1 MGMWRSL
8 HPFHT
13 TSSPSRRSTLGRRRS
28 SRSER
33 QRRARRVRSLERF
46 EERFMLNAGPELI
59 SILANNGDVVY
70 APYTAGQTPS
80 LHTAPREL
88 DLLFNQGT
96 NIDPTTLGG
105 VQVVSAGAD
114 GKLNTADDVPIE
126 PGFVGMGNLPNEIVL
141 RFDQSLPDDL
151 YQVTLVGKGPQAL
164 TDTNSPADPFN
175 SGNPAQPNLQVAFKV
190 DAGPQ
195 VLSVVPEPVRFNPAT
210 GLLQQANNEID
221 VYFDKAIQSLPQQ
234 FGQLDPQLFQ
244 LIYTANTPT
253 TADDISFNP
262 SSVSF
267 DASTNKA
274 TLIFSTPLEAIGS
287 GAFRLRIGDDQNVS
301 GDRGLMTPTVVS
313 VPEPAGGTFST
324 AATIPYNNGKLDQN
338 QLQDNQVIVSSQL
351 GSDSIDP
358 GLAFPGGNSGPG
370 VRNVPA
376 QQHINLGTAALPPP
390 TPGVIPTI
398 TYNFPDV
405 YGSTQGT
412 GPLHNVITSAEESLT
427 REIFQLYSYYLGVQ
441 FREVSSTALG
451 AANLGIVTGVTQA
464 VSPNAPA
471 SLPAATGQSTFGNQQ
486 GYLAV
491 MNASTFNNQATPY
504 GGAWFQSAM
513 QQIGRLLG
521 LGDDAEGPPGTIMG
535 LGLNDPA
542 TGQPAEPVFPGNA
555 DILHGQYLY
564 RPLSDNVDLYSFTVS
579 TPGQFSAETI
589 AQRLVSSVISLPQ
602 TGSAPVG
609 SAVVDGS
616 TFTVNDGVHAPLTF
630 EFAADGR
637 AVTDGNVVIAY
648 HSSDAASQVAADVAA
663 AINGATTAGSLS
675 TNATVNV
682 NQVVLSGL
690 PKLTAS
696 GNQGQVTYGQQPSQL
711 NSVIT
716 LFNQTN
722 VIQVTDAGVTASGQ
736 PNGVGTGLY
745 GSTFTL
751 SDGVHPAVTF
761 QYAKPWEVDIAA
773 GATGGSVAG
782 GTISVVQGNTT
793 KTFEFTT
800 GTLANGDPNVP
811 IVVSANDGPAAL
823 AAKAA
828 QAINGGSGFSAPGL
842 ATATS
847 SGAILIGLATTDQ
860 LVQVSGAGLSLQG
873 PGNTQGF
880 VPVEFA
886 PTATAHDVAVAI
898 SNAVNSNA
906 TTSGLN
912 ATATVQFEQVVLGGP
927 LTVTSSGAVGRV
939 TYSVQHQ
946 IISRNDDYF
955 GNDSFVRMD
964 LTPGMYYVSV
974 TSTGN
979 TQFDPN
985 VAGSGYGGT
994 TQGPYDL
1001 KLDFTPASQALKTLT
1016 DTDGNALHGNSN
1028 GTSGGAYDFWFNV
1041 GSTIFVDKAPPPNS
1055 AASGQPLGSVSN
1067 PYTNLGQALK
1077 VAANRIVAPAGTATL
1092 AGQTFV
1098 INDGVNT
1105 PVTFEFVQS
1114 NQSLPAGDFNVP
1126 VKYNVGDSA
1135 AAVAEAIVAAIQSS
1149 PKPLFVTP
1157 TYYDSD
1163 SEFEPAGS
1171 ETSTSDPDQDEYIID
1186 LQVPAQGTAFVD
1198 LKGAPAL
1205 LAGARIVRVLGTAGA
1220 DNNIGVP
1227 LDATVAMG
1235 GPSGS
1240 STQITPTSTN
1250 RGSDAFQVTAGS
1262 FSETFEFTTNSSA
1275 IKNGLLADGNLA
1287 VLVAPGASS
1296 RTIALAMAQAINSS
1310 PLSQVTG
1317 GTVSATVATSASASP
1332 NGEAWWIT
1340 LAGVGTLTINTQSTP
1355 ALLSVSN
1362 AAPYEIGTSQF
1373 GGALADGSD
1382 LTVPQGVTV
1391 MIDAGAVFKLEGANI
1406 SVGESSPG
1414 VDYSESA
1421 LQVLGTPSSSVFF
1434 TSFHDN
1440 SVGTLTDTVTSPTA
1454 GDWGGIVFGPGA
1466 DLESQGVFLD
1476 TVNNARLTYG
1486 GGAVSVN
1493 GVLTPFTPIYLD
1505 GSRPSITHN
1514 TILQSHNSAISAD
1527 PNSFNETI
1535 FGGPAY
1541 DPTTGASLPV
1551 SQAYISDYERAGPD
1565 IEGNTLSLVQ
1575 SGPQTI
1581 NAVAGNQI
1589 VQGETFVVYNPS
1601 NASAPAATF
1610 EFVNSEALLPGS
1622 TLPAGTVLPDGNYAV
1637 LFSPGEPANGS
1648 IPAVPPDTA
1657 AQVAAQIAA
1666 AINAAKIGVTAT
1678 VPATPANSSQVLI
1691 SGVSQV
1697 APSSP
1702 TSFTAPDSSLIVDG
1716 ETFVVRNLTT
1726 GATAT
1731 FEFNSTASVAAG
1743 HVRVAYTVGDSSAT
1757 VAGAMAAAINGVGNL
1772 GVLAVLNGSQV
1783 VLSGAV
1789 DFQFGTAAGLN
1800 ANPRVLT
1807 TSAGSALVDGTT
1819 FQITNSLTGAVTTF
1833 QYRLDTDTPPTT
1845 PSANIIIQYSLSD
1858 QDTDVANETAAA
1870 INAANLGV
1878 SAVVSANQVSLIET
1892 PSGQFVSPISMQS
1905 MVIGNTVNGLFIR
1918 TQNATTQLPESLS
1931 VSARWTATDIPYV
1944 LSDNLVIA
1952 GNPGGALDGTPRLS
1966 GRLDIDP
1973 GVTVKLG
1980 GSHIETQMGANF
1992 IAEGTASN
2000 PIVFTSLHDDSY
2012 GGGGTFDTDGNNSN
2026 PAPTLP
2032 QAGDWSGLYFAPT
2045 SHGSLDHT
2053 LIAYGG
2059 GGSTVQGNS
2068 DNFNAVEIHQA
2079 TVRIADST
2087 LENNAAGLAS
2097 DTRAGLEGNDSA
2109 TIFVLGAQP
2118 AIVNNVFQ
2126 NNRGATISINA
2137 NSLTSTILPD
2147 PGRSTGAIGRFT
2159 QFDANRGPL
2168 VRLNQIGNTLGT
2180 PGVINGMLVRGGTL
2194 DTSSVWD
2201 DTDIVHVVKQQ
2212 IQVPNVDSRG
2222 GLMLQSS
2229 ANASLVVKFGAASAG
2244 LTATGTPLDISD
2256 RIGGS
2261 VQIVGTPSHPVVL
2274 TALGDETVGA
2284 GLTPQG
2290 QPQKATDNG
2299 LGLVQTGQALLPT
2312 VPEVNRGTTIDN
2324 DVATNVVGHFEAKIG
2339 PGGDMGTD
2347 TGFLTGITAQGQ
2359 TQLLLNQNFV
2369 FDFAN
2374 YVDVGS
2380 TGAATRL
2387 SATTIDQAPTRV
2399 APDVVVSK
2407 GHFTG
2412 KNSTVN
2418 WTVTSSFKP
2427 GTTQLV
2433 NQVAFDSSSALG
2445 DLRFINYLDEDVPPI
2460 PNDDLLYTQ
2469 GTPGQPGF
2477 QVFTID
2483 GPQRVG
2489 VSQGGV
2495 YQPGPQLVNATYDG
2509 WAADSFDN
2517 LQQTIAANGGT
2528 FTVAGNINTT
2538 NLPPGTDPQLGQ
2550 IYGPADQTTAFAW
2563 NVDPNAT
2570 SSLITTFLSE
2580 VSGPATPPGGQWKG
2594 ITLDQYSNDR
2604 NVAVVN
2610 ETESAN
2616 TGGAGTNDTP
2626 ATSQSL
2632 GQLAPNL
2639 KSGDDT
2645 QRLGFV
2651 VNGVISTPSDADV
2664 YTFKAQ
2670 PGTQVWMDLGNTSPG
2685 LDSIVE
2691 LVDANGTVL
2700 ARSDNALAESN
2711 NPSLLYSSASGSAGF
2726 AGNLAMPVNAGTLL
2740 QGNYDPTNP
2749 SLSNTVYD
2757 PASQT
2762 NPGLRNLM
2770 STNPLDAGFRVV
2782 LPGNP
2787 NSPTPQDYYVR
2798 VRSRG
2803 PNLTDLHGGQ
2813 SSGAY
2818 QLQIRL
2824 QEQQEFPGSTVQYA
2838 DIRFA
2843 KNGVDVVGLPAH
2855 SPLLGETGQAGSA
2868 QNTDAA
2874 TPPANQPDPRP
2885 TAQDLG
2891 NPLTSD
2897 RAAVSVAG
2905 NLATPTTVTWYKF
2918 ELNYDFLNAI
2928 QGVNAGQKT
2937 WSTIFDVD
2945 YADGLSRPNTTI
2957 SVFDSTGKLIYIG
2970 RDSNI
2975 ADDQP
2980 TPNSANGLTDL
2991 THGSAGQLDPYI
3003 GSVQLPAGAYSF
3015 IDISPAAI
3023 DTNIPG
3029 NLISVTFNGVT
3040 QTFEFTAG
3048 TLPQGDTNVPITVA
3062 AGDTAAILASK
3073 AAQTIDTAFNNPN
3086 FVTLNGLRLSFPN
3099 GSVADTSGPLVTT
3112 SNTYYVAISSDATLP
3127 QALDATFNGGSA
3139 NTLVRLEPVDSVN
3152 RIVEDHIGSQGGQT
3166 AQPAGTLT
3174 PMFNGSVDTTNF
3186 NPNKP
3191 TQAQLQQIQSL
3202 NASAV
3207 PFTLGDI
3214 VLFVDQK
3221 QSANGVPGHLQTVNP
3236 YTGGL
3241 VTDIGP
3247 TPGSVNGSTGYDDIA
3262 MRNDGRLYGITLG
3275 PGGGAVGN
3283 YDQIDTGTAQA
3294 TNIGNDNVQ
3303 PAPNLPVEIHA
3314 LAFLQNGLNRQ
3325 LFAVG
3330 SLSSAGGGVPSFQ
3343 NGFYQ
3348 LDPNTG
3354 NSLNNPQQTPVL
3366 LNPTGVSGNET
3377 ITGMAAVGGTL
3388 YAVTDAGGLYIISN
3402 PGGQA
3407 SLVFVAPVKDA
3418 NGNAIRFTAL
3428 TAGPPDVSGGAYAN
3442 DLFATDAQGK
3452 LYALS
3457 TSGTLLP
3464 IFAGGATSVSLGTTN
3479 VVGLAFSTLDYNLWH
3494 VTDQRG
3500 NDPGHGINAAPD
3512 NSRNAGS
3519 ANQPQ
3524 AGNLSFYFGMENP
3537 AAPGTIDVPGT
3548 ATPQSLQ
3555 PGAANYATNLDPN
3568 TGANAVYNTYNL
3580 PGGALGSL
3588 QTNSFSLANYT
3599 YGDKPTLY
3607 FNYFLATQ
3615 NASSTTQNPGTML
3628 DSARVF
3634 ISADNGKTWQM
3645 LATNDSSRQQANVA
3659 QPDGELPSFASAS
3672 SSAYP
3677 NGVVPQRIQQLYDTA
3692 GGTWRQARIDLGDF
3706 AGQSNLKLRFD
3717 FSSAG
3722 SMNQGLPG
3730 DSFGNFNSPARGQN
3744 NRNEGFYVDDITV
3757 GFAERGEMVT
3767 GNQANM
3773 AFVPTPQNPNTNAPT
3788 QILNGP
3794 YQLNIRRGTEYGVNV
3809 SPSTSDISLV
3819 HSYDTNDR
3827 LVDGFSILA
3836 PSGSALTDGQSFQI
3850 SDGSHVVN
3858 FEFDQGDT
3866 LSVAGNVVNNDSFT
3880 INDGTNSKQFVFIVN
3895 GNPLN
3900 PPPKQPNQVQVFV
3913 KSTDSPAV
3921 VASDIANAVNSSGLV
3936 VRAVTNVDPAY
3947 TGTLA
3952 ANQVRILATGNTVP
3966 QINLTGAPELRA
3978 TIALHGGT
3986 PIAYAPGF
3994 TAAQVADAITNTINA
4009 NTTLVGVRAGAVR
4022 NLIQGVLTTTGN
4034 RVDLFGATSVT
4045 AQNSVAGQL
4054 TVSAAAHAI
4063 TETGSTSTTQVTV
4076 TRSNT
4081 ASLSSPVT
4089 VQIQALDLIRYDQNP
4104 NTGAFTLGTGEPT
4117 NNLQLVNPATNQA
4130 LQPGSPLTVLIPAG
4144 QSSVTFSVRA
4154 VDQTGPGGAELA
4166 DGPVKVQIVAT
4177 ALGYTTGADTLDVND
4192 DAQVTPAL
4200 TLTLNDPA
4208 SGAILE
4214 NAGPGAA
4221 HATVTRNTP
4230 DNVPLTVTLTSL
4242 DPASA
4247 QVPATVT
4254 IPAGSF
4260 SATFAIDAIDD
4271 NILRSQAVNVT
4282 IVASAVNFVSGT
4294 TSVAVQD
4301 DGDVNQIPQNVTA
4314 WQSQGP
4320 SPIQFGQDANVT
4332 GSGGAQNPVAGAI
4345 ESVLSNP
4352 TNPNIL
4358 YVGTVNGGIWETT
4371 NATSSTG
4378 PTWKPLTDNMPS
4390 LSIGALQYDTTD
4402 VTYQHLIAGIG
4413 RFSSFANAG
4422 GQLSGLIVSSDGGQT
4437 WTPVTPI
4444 ASSPANPVGQN
4455 ISGVAQRGNIIL
4467 AAGNYFFN
4475 NSGGLYRSTD
4485 NGATFNLISGQVGS
4499 GLPAGPISDLIG
4511 DPLDTK
4517 RFYAAVLTKGI
4528 FTSDDNGATWIDVTP
4543 AGLKAILNSQP
4554 QGDNIR
4560 IADSGASVYFGYEK
4574 FDPLI
4579 GGTQLA
4585 AIYYSPAANLSS
4597 TTWTAMD
4604 LPTTNENGTIVGL
4617 NPDIGGDDVP
4627 GAQGEIHF
4635 SIVADPNNP
4644 NLVYVG
4650 GDRQPDP
4657 FPNSIGATN
4666 YTGRL
4671 FRGDSSKPLGSQW
4684 TPITDNFTANQ
4695 SAPHADSRHM
4705 TFDSTGRLI
4714 ESDDGGVFTLSNP
4727 ETSQGVWTS
4736 LNGNLSVT
4744 EIHSIAYDTVTN
4756 TLIAGD
4762 QDTGT
4767 PEQTSPGST
4776 TWNEFTQGDGGD
4788 VAVDD
4793 SNPNQSI
4800 RYTSFPSLGGGPGGF
4815 MAATYDTKNNL
4826 VNLSAPALIVTNAN
4840 NASIYAV
4847 DTGLPF
4853 VTTVKLNSLPGFSN
4867 HMVIGGGSAVYESF
4881 DGGQTLTELFR
4892 AGNPVGG
4899 VGPFQLFGAAMAYGG
4914 TSGGVADP
4922 SVLWIGANAQ
4932 VFLRFGGFNSPIT
4945 KTNYAGGNVRDLVIN
4960 PNNWRNAIV
4969 VDATNHVWLTAD
4981 GGASFTDISG
4991 NLTGGTSPLTSDLF
5005 SAAFVPG
5012 SSTNLIYVGARDG
5025 VYVMKSAQQGV
5036 WSRYGSFMPDVPVY
5050 SLQYVP
5056 SQQLLVAGTMGR
5068 GAFTASAIGASG
5080 DITATV
5086 NTQNV
5091 SDDGGVITGTVT
5103 RNGTFGNLAV
5113 TLASSDPA
5121 LVPTTTVTIPDGQSS
5136 QAFSI
5141 NVNDLLDAN
5150 GNEVAIPRE
5159 TVILTPLAGGL
5170 NSVATYVNVSED
5182 NPTGLTTSDDLPAL
5196 SVTLSANEMNPNLG
5210 VNAITGTVSRN
5221 TPTDQPLT
5229 VTLAVSDPTRAT
5241 ATQNGNTTVVIP
5253 AGSQSVN
5260 FTLSYVDQFANDGQ
5274 PHWVTVTAAGITYQG
5289 LGITS
5294 DNGDGND
5301 DEDPEL
5307 ADPTGASLDGD
5318 ESFTIKVD
5326 AAQHLLSYDRRGDA
5340 NINRDQGQVI
5350 IASSRISNSLDYGVV
5365 VEPGPRDVFG
5375 NLPHPGVP
5383 LNLSTI
5389 NSSRIAPGAT
5399 IENNLLANNG
5409 AGGIQFLGDSNAT
5422 GPLAA
5427 VPFGRI
5433 INNTVYGGAQ
5443 QTGTGVQV
5451 GQNAS
5456 PTILNNIFA
5465 NLATG
5470 VSVDNTSSSTH
5481 LEGSVY
5487 QNDGTTLNGSV
5498 FNGADLFS
5506 VSLSP
5511 TDPLFANAANGDFYL
5526 APGSKA
5532 IDSAINS
5539 LSDRPDMIS
5548 AKSLTGIPASFIY
5561 APGRD
5566 LYGQLRVADPETN
5579 PSGVGSTLFKDRG
5592 AIERVDF
5599 VGPTAALANPI
5610 DNSLIDQDP
5619 TTNVVHEVG
5628 AALNNFAVQL
5638 NDGSGVGVDDSTV
5651 SDSKFSVYR
5660 DGVRLTSGIDYFFS
5674 YDTNTKTAYFTPATG
5689 TWATGHQY
5697 TIYVNNGSHFD
5708 LSNTAAATPQN
5719 AIKDLAGNP
5728 LQPNRGT
5735 GSPTAGFTQFDIL
5748 LQNTGGDAPSVG
5760 VPGIQSTPENTPL
5773 AFGAA
5778 NPITIFNI
5786 DAPGDTLTVT
5796 LATSQGTLSLD
5807 KNVANV
5813 TVSGNGTSN
5822 VVITGTAAAI
5832 NAALSG
5838 VAAGQT
5844 SLTPLTFTPTQ
5855 YFFGTATIQV
5865 AATDPAT
5872 GLTGNGVATIGVT
5885 ETNQAPLINVPPL
5898 QSVNENPSFAL
5909 VFSAA
5914 TGNAITITDP
5924 NGGNGPDQVTI
5935 AVPNGIVTLSGTS
5948 GLTFS
5953 QGSRVGS
5960 QMTFSGLLSDINA
5973 ALNGMTFLP
5982 AHNFAGATSIQFS
5995 AAGQATGANPVG
6007 TGKALINVVAVNQP
6021 PAGSIP
6027 DVTASEVSQPTVIRV
6042 IDLNQYIVDPDVNN
6056 TPPEAPPTFV
6066 VTGNTNNSLLSATIN
6081 GHLLTLTLN
6090 AYQFGSTSITISA
6103 IDGNPVG
6110 ARPFSTTFNVTV
6122 SKVNFPAIT
6131 TPSEYE
6137 YTPGQ
6142 PLVITSPGVLSGDL
6156 DPNGNPLTAVL
6167 FQVPNHGKLV
6177 LNGDGSFS
6185 YVPDPGFNGRD
6196 SFIYK
6201 VDNGTGANNRTAAT
6215 VYLDS
6220 PTSLWVARMY
6230 SEVLGRTT
6238 QPGDAEI
6245 NYWVGQLNAGM
6256 TRTEVAQ
6263 FFVTSPERRSHVI
6276 ADLYETYLGRAVD
6289 PAGLSYWLGVWN
6301 ANQGPEQVQAGII
6314 GSQEFFQTAGGTPQ
6328 AWVTALYQN
6337 LFERNPGPS
6346 EVAYWVGV
6354 IQTQSRASVVLGFV
6368 TSDEYRL
6375 NLLRGIPNDP
6385 DDPDGPNDPNEPND
6399 SGWYVQYLHR
6409 PIDQSGALYWLN
6421 QMKAGY
6427 PQEAILE
6434 GILGSDEYFNRA

>member
-13 TSSPSRRSTLGRRRS
+13 SSSPSRRSALGRRRS
-28 SRSER
+28 SRAER

-96 NIDPTTLGG
+96 NLDPTTLGG
-105 VQVVSAGAD
+105 VQLVSAGAD
-114 GKLNTADDVPIE
+114 GKLNTADDVSLE
-126 PGFVGMGNLPNEIVL
+126 PGFVGIGNLPNELVV
-141 RFDQSLPDDL
+141 RFAQSLPDDL

-164 TDTNSPADPFN
+164 TDTNSPPDSFN
-175 SGNPAQPNLQVAFKV
+175 SGNPAQPNLQIAFKV
-190 DAGPQ
+190 DAGPH

-244 LIYTANTPT
+244 LIYSANTAT

-267 DASTNKA
+267 DRATNKA

-287 GAFRLRIGDDQNVS
+287 GSFRLRIGDDQNVS
-301 GDRGLMTPTVVS
+301 GDRGVMTPTVVS
-313 VPEPAGGTFST
+313 MQEPSGGTFTT
-324 AATIPYNNGKLDQN
+324 AATVPYNNGKLDQN
-338 QLQDNQVIVSSQL
+338 PLQDNQVIVSSQL
-351 GSDSIDP
+351 GADVIDP
-358 GLAFPGGNSGPG
+358 GLPFPGGNSGPG
-370 VRNVPA
+370 VRNVPT
-376 QQHINLGTAALPPP
+376 QQHINLSTAALSPPA
-390 TPGVIPTI
+390 PGVIPTI
-398 TYNFPDV
+398 TYNFPDI

-412 GPLHNVITSAEESLT
+412 GPLHNVITTAEESLT

-441 FREVSSTALG
+441 FREVSSTELG

-464 VSPNAPA
+464 VSPNAPS
-471 SLPAATGQSTFGNQQ
+471 SLAAATGQSTYGNQQ

-513 QQIGRLLG
+513 QQVGRLLG

-579 TPGQFSAETI
+579 TPGQLSAETI
-589 AQRLVSSVISLPQ
+589 AQRLVSSVINLPQ
-602 TGSAPVG
+602 TGSAAVG

-616 TFTVNDGVHAPLTF
+616 TFTVNDGVHAPVTF

-637 AVTDGNVVIAY
+637 TVTDGNLAIAY

-663 AINGATTAGSLS
+663 AINAATATGSLS
-675 TNATVNV
+675 THATVNV
-682 NQVVLSGL
+682 DQVVLSDL

-711 NSVIT
+711 NSVLT
-716 LFNQTN
+716 LYSQTN
-722 VIQVTDAGVTASGQ
+722 VIQVTDAGVSKSGQ
-736 PNGVGTGLY
+736 PNGVGSGLY
-745 GSTFTL
+745 GSTFTV

-761 QYAKPWEVDIAA
+761 QYARPWEIDIAG
-773 GATGGSVAG
+773 GATGSSVVG
-782 GTISVVQGNTT
+782 DTISVTQGSTT
-793 KTFEFTT
+793 KTFEFTL
-800 GTLANGDPNVP
+800 GALANGDPNIP
-811 IVVSANDGPAAL
+811 IVVAATDGPAVL
-823 AAKAA
+823 ATKVV
-828 QAINGGSGFSAPGL
+828 QAINGGSGFSSPGL
-842 ATATS
+842 ANATS
-847 SGAILIGLATTDQ
+847 GGAVLISLATSDQ
-860 LVQVSGAGLSLQG
+860 FVTVSGSGLSLQG
-873 PGNTQGF
+873 PGNTQGL

-906 TTSGLN
+906 TASGLN
-912 ATATVQFEQVVLGGP
+912 ATASVQFEQVVLGGP
-927 LTVTSSGAVGRV
+927 LTVSSSGGAGQVAY
-939 TYSVQHQ
+939 TVQRQ
-946 IISRNDDYF
+946 IVSRNDDYF
-955 GNDSFVRMD
+955 GNDSFLRMD
-964 LTPGMYYVSV
+964 LAPGIYYVAV

-985 VAGSGYGGT
+985 VAGSGFGGT

-1016 DTDGNALHGNSN
+1016 DTDGNALRGNSN

-1126 VKYNVGDSA
+1126 VKYKVGDSA

-1171 ETSTSDPDQDEYIID
+1171 ESGTNDPDHDENVID
-1186 LQVPAQGTAFVD
+1186 LQVPAQGTAYVD
-1198 LKGAPAL
+1198 VKGAPAL

-1220 DNNIGVP
+1220 DNSIGVP
-1227 LDATVAMG
+1227 LGATVAMG
-1235 GPSGS
+1235 GPSGT

-1250 RGSDAFQVTAGS
+1250 RGSDTFQVTAGS
-1262 FSETFEFTTNSSA
+1262 FSETFEFTTNSSS

-1287 VLVAPGASS
+1287 VLVSPGASS
-1296 RTIALAMAQAINSS
+1296 QAIALAMAQAINSS
-1310 PLSQVTG
+1310 PLSQITG
-1317 GTVSATVATSASASP
+1317 GTVEAQVASSASASS

-1340 LAGVGTLTINTQSTP
+1340 LAGVGTLTINTQNAP

-1362 AAPYEIGTSQF
+1362 AAPYEIGNSQF
-1373 GGALADGSD
+1373 GGALADGAD

-1391 MIDAGAVFKLEGANI
+1391 MIDAGAVFKLEGTNI
-1406 SVGESSPG
+1406 TVGENTPG

-1421 LQVLGTPSSSVFF
+1421 LQVLGTPGSSVYF

-1440 SVGTLTDTVTSPTA
+1440 TVGTLTDTVTSPSA

-1466 DLESQGVFLD
+1466 DLENQGVFLD
-1476 TVNNARLTYG
+1476 TVNHARLTYG

-1493 GVLTPFTPIYLD
+1493 GVLTPFTPIHLD
-1505 GSRPSITHN
+1505 GSRPAITNN
-1514 TILQSHNSAISAD
+1514 TILLSHNAAISAD

-1541 DPTTGASLPV
+1541 DPTTGASLPL
-1551 SQAYISDYERAGPD
+1551 SQAYIADYERAGPD
-1565 IEGNTLSLVQ
+1565 IQGNTLSILQ

-1581 NAVAGNQI
+1581 NAVSGDQI
-1589 VQGETFVVYNPS
+1589 VQGETFVVFNPG
-1601 NASAPAATF
+1601 NAAAPSATF
-1610 EFVNSEALLPGS
+1610 EFVNSEALLPGA
-1622 TLPAGTVLPDGNYAV
+1622 TLAAGTLLPDGNYAV
-1637 LFSPGEPANGS
+1637 LFSPGEPAMGS

-1657 AQVAAQIAA
+1657 AQVAAEIAA
-1666 AINAAKIGVTAT
+1666 AINAAKIGVTAA
-1678 VPATPANSSQVLI
+1678 VPAAPANSGQVVVT
-1691 SGVSQV
+1691 GVSQV
-1697 APSSP
+1697 VPSSP
-1702 TSFTAPDSSLIVDG
+1702 TSFNAPDSSLIVDG
-1716 ETFVVRNLTT
+1716 ETFVVRNLAT
-1726 GATAT
+1726 GVTAT
-1731 FEFNSTASVAAG
+1731 FEFNSTTTVAAG
-1743 HVRVAYTVGDSSAT
+1743 HVRVAYIVGDSSAT
-1757 VAGAMAAAINGVGNL
+1757 VAGAMAAAINSAPNL

-1783 VLSGAV
+1783 VLSGAINS
-1789 DFQFGTAAGLN
+1789 QFANASSMATTA
-1800 ANPRVLT
+1800 RTLT
-1807 TSAGSALVDGTT
+1807 AVSGNLLTDGST
-1819 FQITNSLTGAVTTF
+1819 FQITNSKTGAIATF
-1833 QYRLDTDTPPTT
+1833 QYRLDTDTPPIT

-1858 QDTDVANETAAA
+1858 QDIDVANETAAA

-1878 SAVVSANQVSLIET
+1878 SAVVSSNQVSLIET

-1905 MVIGNTVNGLFIR
+1905 AVVDNTINGLFIR
-1918 TQNATTQLPESLS
+1918 TQNATTQLPETLS

-1952 GNPGGALDGTPRLS
+1952 GNPGGPLDGTPRLS

-2012 GGGGTFDTDGNNSN
+2012 GGGGTFDTDGNNANTASA
-2026 PAPTLP
+2026 PALP
-2032 QAGDWSGLYFAPT
+2032 HAGDWSGLYFAPT
-2045 SHGSLDHT
+2045 SQGSLDHT

-2079 TVRIADST
+2079 AVRIADST

-2126 NNRGATISINA
+2126 NNLGATISINA

-2147 PGRSTGAIGRFT
+2147 PGRSTGPISRFT

-2168 VRLNQIGNTLGT
+2168 VRLNQIGNSLSH
-2180 PGVINGMLVRGGTL
+2180 VAINGMLVRGATL

-2201 DTDIVHVVKQQ
+2201 DTDIVHVVKST
-2212 IQVPNVDSRG
+2212 IAVPNVDSRG
-2222 GLMLQSS
+2222 GLLLESS
-2229 ANASLVVKFGAASAG
+2229 SSQSLVVKFSGPSAG
-2244 LTATGTPLDISD
+2244 FTATGTPLDIND

-2261 VQIVGTPSHPVVL
+2261 VQVVGTPSHPVVL
-2274 TALGDETVGA
+2274 TALTDSTAGA
-2284 GLTPQG
+2284 GLTPDGRPQDDTNNTGIIPNVAGDVPPSFPPSGGQLTVTTTNNAAALVNAMLLRPLASGVTITSSTLVGQDTQQG
-2290 QPQKATDNG
+2290 TYINGDGVPLQIPQVGTILTTGDANIPDQNTNSSFTGALGAPGDPQLSALIGGTPTNDANELTINFTVDPASGIKSGKFEFQFGSEEYPDFVGSPYNDILAGFINGGPSTNFIHDSKGNLVSINSAFFNLDNSVDASGKSPFNIEYNG
-2299 LGLVQTGQALLPT
+2299 LTSGLVA
-2312 VPEVNRGTTIDN
+2312 
-2324 DVATNVVGHFEAKIG
+2324 
-2339 PGGDMGTD
+2339 
-2347 TGFLTGITAQGQ
+2347 
-2359 TQLLLNQNFV
+2359 
-2369 FDFAN
+2369 
-2374 YVDVGS
+2374 
-2380 TGAATRL
+2380 
-2387 SATTIDQAPTRV
+2387 
-2399 APDVVVSK
+2399 
-2407 GHFTG
+2407 
-2412 KNSTVN
+2412 
-2418 WTVTSSFKP
+2418 SFPVKP
-2427 GTTQLV
+2427 GANTLTIAIADASDD
-2433 NQVAFDSSSALG
+2433 AFDSGVLMT
-2445 DLRFINYLDEDVPPI
+2445 DLHFSTQDV
-2460 PNDDLLYTQ
+2460 
-2469 GTPGQPGF
+2469 GA
-2477 QVFTID
+2477 
-2483 GPQRVG
+2483 
-2489 VSQGGV
+2489 GGV
-2495 YQPGPQLVNATYDG
+2495 T
-2509 WAADSFDN
+2509 AAGAQS
-2517 LQQTIAANGGT
+2517 G
-2528 FTVAGNINTT
+2528 
-2538 NLPPGTDPQLGQ
+2538 
-2550 IYGPADQTTAFAW
+2550 AW
-2563 NVDPNAT
+2563 
-2570 SSLITTFLSE
+2570 
-2580 VSGPATPPGGQWKG
+2580 QG

-2610 ETESAN
+2610 EAESAN

-2626 ATSQSL
+2626 GTAQSL
-2632 GQLAPNL
+2632 GQLAPNQ

-2651 VNGVISTPSDADV
+2651 VNGSISTPSDADV

-2711 NPSLLYSSASGSAGF
+2711 NPSLLSSSASGSAGF
-2726 AGNLAMPVNAGTLL
+2726 AGNLAMPVNSGTLL
-2740 QGNYDPTNP
+2740 QGNDDPTNS
-2749 SLSNTVYD
+2749 SLNNTVYD
-2757 PASQT
+2757 PASQA

-2787 NSPTPQDYYVR
+2787 NSATPQDYYVR

-2803 PNLTDLHGGQ
+2803 PDLTNLHGGQ

-2855 SPLLGETGQAGSA
+2855 SPLLGETGQAGTA
-2868 QNTDAA
+2868 QNTDAS
-2874 TPPANQPDPRP
+2874 TPVGSQPDPRLN
-2885 TAQDLG
+2885 AQDLG
-2891 NPLTSD
+2891 DPLTSD

-2918 ELNYDFLNAI
+2918 ELNYDFLNAV
-2928 QGVNAGQKT
+2928 QGLNAGQKT
-2937 WSTIFDVD
+2937 LSTIFDVD

-2970 RDSNI
+2970 RDSNV

-2991 THGSAGQLDPYI
+2991 THGSAGQLDPSI
-3003 GSVQLPAGAYSF
+3003 GSVQLPAGAFSF
-3015 IDISPAAI
+3015 IDISAAAT
-3023 DTNIPG
+3023 DTTIPG

-3040 QTFEFTAG
+3040 QTFEFTAVP
-3048 TLPQGDTNVPITVA
+3048 LPKGDTNIPITVA
-3062 AGDTAAILASK
+3062 AGDTPAMLASK
-3073 AAQTIDTAFNNPN
+3073 AAQAIDTAFNNPN
-3086 FVTLNGLRLSFPN
+3086 FVTINGLRLTFPN

-3112 SNTYYVAISSDATLP
+3112 SNTYYVAISSDAALP
-3127 QALDATFNGGSA
+3127 QPLDASFTGGST
-3139 NTLVRLEPVDSVN
+3139 NTLVRLEPIDSVN
-3152 RIVEDHIGSQGGQT
+3152 RVVEDHIGSQGGET
-3166 AQPAGTLT
+3166 AQPPGTLN
-3174 PMFNGSVDTTNF
+3174 PMFNGTVDTTNF
-3186 NPNKP
+3186 TPNSP
-3191 TQAQLQQIQSL
+3191 TPSQLQQIQAL

-3207 PFTLGDI
+3207 PFSLGDV
-3214 VLFVDQK
+3214 VLFVDQG
-3221 QSANGVPGHLQTVNP
+3221 QTAAGVPGHLQTVNP
-3236 YTGGL
+3236 FTGGL

-3247 TPGSVNGSTGYDDIA
+3247 TRGSVVGSTGYDDIA
-3262 MRNDGRLYGITLG
+3262 MRDDGRLYGLTLG
-3275 PGGGAVGN
+3275 PAGGAVGN
-3283 YDQIDTGTAQA
+3283 YDLIDTGTGTP
-3294 TNIGNDNVQ
+3294 TNFGNDNVL
-3303 PAPNLPVEIHA
+3303 AAGNLGVQMHA
-3314 LAFLQNGLNRQ
+3314 LAFVQNGVNRQ

-3330 SLSSAGGGVPSFQ
+3330 SFAGFPGGAPPFR

-3354 NSLNNPQQTPVL
+3354 NSLNVPQTAPVL

-3377 ITGMAAVGGTL
+3377 ITGMASIGGTL
-3388 YAVTDAGGLYIISN
+3388 YAVTDAGGLYIISS
-3402 PGGQA
+3402 PGATA
-3407 SLVFVAPVKDA
+3407 SLVFVAAIKDA
-3418 NGNAIRFTAL
+3418 NGNPIPFTAL
-3428 TAGPPDVSGGAYAN
+3428 TAGPPDVSSGAYAN
-3442 DLFATDAQGK
+3442 DLFATDSQGK

-3457 TSGTLLP
+3457 TSGALLP
-3464 IFAGGATSVSLGTTN
+3464 VFAGGATSVSLGTTN

-3500 NDPGHGINAAPD
+3500 GDPGHGIDVAPD
-3512 NSRNAGS
+3512 DSRNAGS

-3524 AGNLSFYFGMENP
+3524 SGNLSFYFGMENP

-3548 ATPQSLQ
+3548 TPLQSLQ
-3555 PGAANYATNLDPN
+3555 PGAANYVTNVD
-3568 TGANAVYNTYNL
+3568 ANNVNQIYNTYNL

-3615 NASSTTQNPGTML
+3615 NASSSTQNPGTML

-3634 ISADNGKTWQM
+3634 ISTDNGKTWQM
-3645 LATNDSSRQQANVA
+3645 LATNDSSRQQANTSQVN
-3659 QPDGELPSFASAS
+3659 GELPSFASAS

-3677 NGVVPQRIQQLYDTA
+3677 KSVVPQRIQQLYDTA
-3692 GGTWRQARIDLGDF
+3692 SGTWRQARIDLGDF
-3706 AGQSNLKLRFD
+3706 AGQANLKLRFD

-3730 DSFGNFNSPARGQN
+3730 DSFGNFTSPARGQDN
-3744 NRNEGFYVDDITV
+3744 QHEGFYVDDITV

-3767 GNQANM
+3767 GDQANM
-3773 AFVPTPQNPNTNAPT
+3773 NFLPTPTNPNSNAPT
-3788 QILNGP
+3788 QILSGP
-3794 YQLNIRRGTEYGVNV
+3794 YQLNIRRGTEYGVTV
-3809 SPSTSDISLV
+3809 SPNLSDISLI

-3827 LVDGFSILA
+3827 LVDGFSIVA
-3836 PSGSALTDGQSFQI
+3836 PAGNSLTDGQAFQV
-3850 SDGSHVVN
+3850 SDGTHVVN
-3858 FEFDQGDT
+3858 FEFDQGNT
-3866 LSVAGNVVNNDSFT
+3866 LTVAGKVVNNDSFT
-3880 INDGTNSKQFVFIVN
+3880 INDGTNTKQFVFIVD

-3913 KSTDSPAV
+3913 KGTDSTAV
-3921 VASDIANAVNSSGLV
+3921 VASDIANAVNSSGLA
-3936 VRAVTNVDPAY
+3936 VRAATNVDPAY
-3947 TGTLA
+3947 TGSLA
-3952 ANQVRILATGNTVP
+3952 ANQVRVLATGSTVP
-3966 QINLTGAPELRA
+3966 QINLSSAPELLA
-3978 TIALHGGT
+3978 SVALRGGT

-4022 NLIQGVLTTTGN
+4022 NVINGVLTTTGN
-4034 RVDLFGATSVT
+4034 RVDLFGAASLT
-4045 AQNSVAGQL
+4045 APNSVAGQL
-4054 TVSAAAHAI
+4054 TVSAAAHTI
-4063 TETGSTSTTQVTV
+4063 TETGPTATTQVTV
-4076 TRSNT
+4076 SRSST
-4081 ASLSSPVT
+4081 SSLSSPVT
-4089 VQIQALDLIRYDQNP
+4089 VQIQAFDLIRYDQDP
-4104 NTGAFTLGTGEPT
+4104 NTGTFTLGTSEPT
-4117 NNLQLVNPATNQA
+4117 NNLQLISPATGQPLQA
-4130 LQPGSPLTVLIPAG
+4130 GSPMTVLIPAG
-4144 QSSVTFSVRA
+4144 ESSVTFSVRA
-4154 VDQTGPGGAELA
+4154 VEQIGPGGSELA

-4177 ALGYTTGADTLDVND
+4177 AVGYATGAETIDVND
-4192 DAQVTPAL
+4192 DVQVTP
-4200 TLTLNDPA
+4200 TLTLSLTDPA
-4208 SGAILE
+4208 SGTILE
-4214 NAGPGAA
+4214 NAGAGAA

-4242 DPASA
+4242 DPGSA
-4247 QVPATVT
+4247 RVPATVT
-4254 IPAGSF
+4254 IPVGADSVSF
-4260 SATFAIDAIDD
+4260 PIDAVDD
-4271 NILRSQAVNVT
+4271 NVLRQQAVNV
-4282 IVASAVNFVSGT
+4282 ILVASAINFVSGT
-4294 TSVAVQD
+4294 ASVAVQD
-4301 DGDVNQIPQNVTA
+4301 DGDLSQTPQNSPS

-4320 SPIQFGQDANVT
+4320 APVTGGQVENVT
-4332 GSGGAQNPVAGAI
+4332 GPNGSPQNPVDGAV
-4345 ESVLSNP
+4345 ETVLVNP
-4352 TNPNIL
+4352 ANPDIL
-4358 YVGTVNGGIWETT
+4358 FIGAVNGGVWETT
-4371 NATSSTG
+4371 NATSPNG
-4378 PTWKPLTDNMPS
+4378 PTWTPLTDSMPS

-4402 VTYQHLIAGIG
+4402 TTYQHLIAGIG
-4413 RFSSFANAG
+4413 RFSSFNATSPAG
-4422 GQLSGLIVSSDGGQT
+4422 GLLAGLIVSADGGQT
-4437 WTPVTPI
+4437 WAPVTPS
-4444 ASSPANPVGQN
+4444 ANSPATPVGQN
-4455 ISGVAQRGNIIL
+4455 ISGVAERGNIIL
-4467 AAGNYFFN
+4467 AAANNFFN
-4475 NSGGLYRSTD
+4475 NTGGLLRSTD
-4485 NGATFNLISGQVGS
+4485 GGATFNLVSGQTGS
-4499 GLPAGPISDLIG
+4499 GLPAGPITDLVG
-4511 DPLDTK
+4511 DPLDNK
-4517 RFYAAVLTKGI
+4517 RFYAAVLNNNSGASTGGI
-4528 FTSDDNGATWIDVTP
+4528 FTSDDNGATWTDVTP
-4543 AGLKAILNSQP
+4543 SGLKSILNASP

-4560 IADSGASVYFGYEK
+4560 IANSGTSVYFGYEK
-4574 FDPLI
+4574 FNAAS
-4579 GGTQLA
+4579 GGAQLA

-4597 TTWTAMD
+4597 TTWQAMD
-4604 LPTTNENGTIVGL
+4604 LPSTVEAGATIGL
-4617 NPDIGGDDVP
+4617 NSLKDGTLD
-4627 GAQGEIHF
+4627 F
-4635 SIVADPNNP
+4635 SIAADLTNP

-4650 GDRQPDP
+4650 GDAQPQP
-4657 FPNSIGATN
+4657 FPNSVGAT
-4666 YTGRL
+4666 TMAGRL
-4671 FRGDSSKPLGSQW
+4671 FRGDSSKPAGNQW
-4684 TPITDNFTANQ
+4684 TPITDNGTANG
-4695 SAPHADSRHM
+4695 SSPHAGSRHLA
-4705 TFDSTGRLI
+4705 FDSTGRLI
-4714 ESDDGGVFTLSNP
+4714 ETDEGGIYTLSSPQTN
-4727 ETSQGVWTS
+4727 QGVWTS
-4736 LNGNLSVT
+4736 LIGNLDVA
-4744 EIHSIAYDTVTN
+4744 EIHNVAYDTLTN
-4756 TLIAGD
+4756 TIVGEAEN
-4762 QDTGT
+4762 TGT
-4767 PEQTSPGST
+4767 LEQPASGST
-4776 TWNEFTQGDGGD
+4776 AWTDFNPLSGGD
-4788 VAVDD
+4788 VAIDN

-4800 RYTSFPSLGGGPGGF
+4800 RYTSSSFLSTF
-4815 MAATYDTKNNL
+4815 TATTYDATNKVVSVSN
-4826 VNLSAPALIVTNAN
+4826 PPLIVNGTNGQT
-4840 NASIYAV
+4840 IRQFDV
-4847 DTGLPF
+4847 GLPY
-4853 VTTVKLNSLPGFSN
+4853 VTTLKLNSLPGFSN
-4867 HMVIGGGSAVYESF
+4867 QLVIGGGSAVYESF
-4881 DGGQTLTELFR
+4881 DGGQTLTELTS
-4892 AGNPVGG
+4892 APNVGVGG
-4899 VGPFQLFGAAMAYGG
+4899 VGAGALFGAAMAYGG
-4914 TSGGVADP
+4914 TAGGIADP
-4922 SVLWIGANAQ
+4922 SVLWVGAGNK
-4932 VFLRFGGFNSPIT
+4932 VLLRSGGFINPLTATS
-4945 KTNYAGGNVRDLVIN
+4945 YAGSNVRALAIN
-4960 PNNWRNAIV
+4960 PNNWRNAVIV
-4969 VDATNHVWLTAD
+4969 DDANHVWLTAD
-4981 GGASFTDISG
+4981 GGATYTDISG
-4991 NLTGGTSPLTSDLF
+4991 NLTNVVGGAAALTADLH
-5005 SAAFVPG
+5005 SVAFVPG
-5012 SSTNLIYVGARDG
+5012 VSANLVYVGSRDG
-5025 VYVMKSAQQGV
+5025 VYVMRTNQQGI
-5036 WSRYGSFMPDVPVY
+5036 WSRYGAFMPDVPVY
-5050 SLQYVP
+5050 SLQYVA
-5056 SQQLLVAGTMGR
+5056 SQQLLVAGTLGR
-5068 GAFTASAIGASG
+5068 GALTSSAIGAAG
-5080 DITATV
+5080 DIAATV
-5086 NTQNV
+5086 NAQNV
-5091 SDDGGVITGTVT
+5091 SDDSGVITGTVT
-5103 RNGTFGNLAV
+5103 RSGTFGNLTV
-5113 TLASSDPA
+5113 TLNSSDPA
-5121 LVPTTTVTIPDGQSS
+5121 LVPRTTVTIPDGQSS
-5136 QAFSI
+5136 QTFSI
-5141 NVNDLLDAN
+5141 NVNESLDAN

-5159 TVILTPLAGGL
+5159 TVILTPFAGGL
-5170 NSVATYVNVSED
+5170 NSVATYVNITED
-5182 NPTGLTTSDDLPAL
+5182 NPTGQTTSDDVPAL
-5196 SVTLSANEMNPNLG
+5196 TVALSADEMNPNLG
-5210 VNAITGTVSRN
+5210 VNSITGTVSRN

-5229 VTLAVSDPTRAT
+5229 VTLAVSDPTRAS
-5241 ATQNGNTTVVIP
+5241 AVQNGSATVVIP
-5253 AGSQSVN
+5253 AGAQSVN
-5260 FTLSYVDQFANDGQ
+5260 FTLNYVDQFANDGQ

-5301 DEDPEL
+5301 DEGAEA
-5307 ADPTGASLDGD
+5307 ADPTGAGLDGD
-5318 ESFTIKVD
+5318 EGFTIKVD

-5340 NINRDQGQVI
+5340 NINRDQGQVLI
-5350 IASSRISNSLDYGVV
+5350 SASRISNSLDYGIV
-5365 VEPGPRDVFG
+5365 VEAAPRDVFG

-5389 NSSRIAPGAT
+5389 NTDRIAPGAT
-5399 IENNLLANNG
+5399 IKNNLLVGNG
-5409 AGGIQFLGDSNAT
+5409 AGGIQFLGDPNT
-5422 GPLAA
+5422 GPGPAAA

-5433 INNTVYGGAQ
+5433 VNNTIYGGAQ

-5451 GQNAS
+5451 AQNAS

-5470 VSVDNTSSSTH
+5470 VSVDSSSASTR
-5481 LEGSVY
+5481 LEASVY
-5487 QNDGTTLNGSV
+5487 QNDGATLTGNV
-5498 FNGADLFS
+5498 FNGGDLFS
-5506 VSLSP
+5506 VTLSP

-5526 APGSKA
+5526 APGSRA

-5548 AKSLTGIPASFIY
+5548 AKSLTGIPASFLY
-5561 APGRD
+5561 APSRD

-5579 PSGVGSTLFKDRG
+5579 PSGVGATLFADRG
-5592 AIERVDF
+5592 AIERVDLT
-5599 VGPTAALANPI
+5599 GPTASLANPL
-5610 DNSLIDQDP
+5610 DNSLLDQDP
-5619 TTNVVHEVG
+5619 TLNVVHEV
-5628 AALNNFAVQL
+5628 AASLPNFAVQL
-5638 NDGSGVGVDDSTV
+5638 GDNSGVGIDDSTV
-5651 SDSKFSVYR
+5651 NDSKFSVYR

-5708 LSNTAAATPQN
+5708 LNNTAAATLQN

-5748 LQNTGGDAPSVG
+5748 LQNAGGDAPSVG
-5760 VPGIQSTPENTPL
+5760 VPGIQTTPENIPL
-5773 AFGAA
+5773 AFGTA

-5807 KNVANV
+5807 KNVSNV
-5813 TVSGNGTSN
+5813 TVSGNGTSSL
-5822 VVITGTAAAI
+5822 VITGTAAAI

-5838 VAAGQT
+5838 ATAAGQPA
-5844 SLTPLTFTPTQ
+5844 LTPLTFTPTQ

-5872 GLTGNGVATIGVT
+5872 GLTGTGVATIGVT
-5885 ETNQAPLINVPPL
+5885 ETNQAPLVNVPGA
-5898 QSVNENPSFAL
+5898 QSINENPITAL
-5909 VFSAA
+5909 VFSSA
-5914 TGNAITITDP
+5914 TGNPITITDP
-5924 NGGNGPDQVTI
+5924 NSGNGPDQVTI
-5935 AVPNGIVTLSGTS
+5935 TVPNGIIALSGIS

-5953 QGSRVGS
+5953 QGGRVGS
-5960 QMTFSGLLSDINA
+5960 SMTFTGLLSDINA
-5973 ALNGMTFLP
+5973 ALNGMTYRP
-5982 AHNFAGATSIQFS
+5982 ANNFVGPTFIQFS
-5995 AAGQATGANPVG
+5995 AVGQATGTNPPG
-6007 TGKALINVVAVNQP
+6007 TGKALINVAPVNQP
-6021 PAGSIP
+6021 PSGKLP
-6027 DVTASEVSQPTVIRV
+6027 DVSANEVAQTTKLQV
-6042 IDLNQYIVDPDVNN
+6042 IDLSQFIVDPDVNN
-6056 TPPEAPPTFV
+6056 TPPEAPPTFLV
-6066 VTGNTNNSLLSATIN
+6066 AGNNNPSLLSATIN
-6081 GHLLTLTLN
+6081 GHFLTLTLN
-6090 AYQFGSTSITISA
+6090 AYQYGSAQISIEA

-6110 ARPFSTTFNVTV
+6110 AQPFTTSFNVTV

-6137 YTPGQ
+6137 YTPGR
-6142 PLVITSPGVLSGDL
+6142 PLVVTSPGVLSGDL
-6156 DPNGNPLTAVL
+6156 DPNGNPLTAYL
-6167 FQVPNHGKLV
+6167 FQVPAHGKLMV
-6177 LNGDGSFS
+6177 NGDGSFAAGAFT
-6185 YVPDPGFNGRD
+6185 YEPDAGFNGRD

-6201 VDNGTGANNRTAAT
+6201 VDNGTGVNNRTAAT

-6245 NYWVGQLNAGM
+6245 NYWVAQLNAGM
-6256 TRTEVAQ
+6256 SRTQVAQ

-6289 PAGLSYWLGVWN
+6289 AAGLNYWLGVWN
-6301 ANQGPEQVQAGII
+6301 ASQGPEQVQAGII
-6314 GSQEFFQTAGGTPQ
+6314 GSQEFFNTAGGTPQ

-6337 LFERNPGPS
+6337 LFDRNPGPS

-6354 IQTQSRASVVLGFV
+6354 IQTESRASVVLGFV

-6385 DDPDGPNDPNEPND
+6385 NDP
-6399 SGWYVQYLHR
+6399 GWYEQYLHR
-6409 PIDQSGALYWLN
+6409 PIDQSGAMYWLA

-6434 GILGSDEYFNRA
+6434 GILGSDEYFHRA